1 MKTGFPSGAVFT
13 NSNRPSDVELY
24 QQKGENDMTIPKDPI
39 MLLSYINT
47 QLRDFYPSVEE
58 LCSALDLDKQEL
70 ENKIFEAGYQYDPSV
85 NQFR

>member
-1 MKTGFPSGAVFT
+1 MKTGFLSGAVST
-13 NSNRPSDVELY
+13 NNKSLSDVEFY
-24 QQKGENDMTIPKDPI
+24 SKGGNDMAIPKDPI

-58 LCSALDLDKQEL
+58 LCSALDLDKQDL
-70 ENKIFEAGYQYDPSV
+70 ENKILEAGYQYDPSV